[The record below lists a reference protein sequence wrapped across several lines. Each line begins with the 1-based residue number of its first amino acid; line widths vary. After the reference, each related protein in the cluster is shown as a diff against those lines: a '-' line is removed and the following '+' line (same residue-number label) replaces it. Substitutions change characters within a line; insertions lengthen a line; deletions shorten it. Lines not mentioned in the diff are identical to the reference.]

1 MRSHFLFEGQSRS
14 LDEDLL
20 GHSKRSTG
28 KVSGFETTQEI
39 DSEMDREKLLRQL
52 DSRPERNRDR
62 DRVDRRPDRTRI
74 YFQDFRSRGF
84 RFCDAFGGK

>member
-1 MRSHFLFEGQSRS
+1 MKSGLNCLRKIKLQQNLRWRLLIEGQSRS

-28 KVSGFETTQEI
+28 KVSGLETSQEI
-39 DSEMDREKLLRQL
+39 DSEMDRKKLLPKL

-62 DRVDRRPDRTRI
+62 DRVDRGPDRTRI
-74 YFQDFRSRGF
+74 YF
-84 RFCDAFGGK
+84 